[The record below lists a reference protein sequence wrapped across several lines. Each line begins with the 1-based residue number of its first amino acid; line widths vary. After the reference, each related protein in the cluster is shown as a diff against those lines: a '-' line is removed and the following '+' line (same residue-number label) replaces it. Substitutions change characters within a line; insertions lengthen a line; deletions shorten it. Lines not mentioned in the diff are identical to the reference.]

1 MIALSAQLVSRGQA
15 LIFSRKMRNWAICA
29 CLGAAVSG
37 LGGFATRSS
46 AQTTAPAGS
55 PFLVAAATTTHVTEP
70 MSDDEVGARVESALR
85 SDPYFYDA
93 HVTVS
98 MENGNVVLQG
108 FVSGPWD
115 LLDAIRIARK
125 SAGNRRVINE
135 LEILLGGKK

>member
-1 MIALSAQLVSRGQA
+1 MPDWVIY
-15 LIFSRKMRNWAICA
+15 A
-29 CLGAAVSG
+29 CLGPVVSG
-37 LGGFATRSS
+37 LSGFATRSS
-46 AQTTAPAGS
+46 AQNTTAPAES
-55 PFLVAAATTTHVTEP
+55 PLLTAAATTTHVTEP
-70 MSDDEVGARVESALR
+70 MSDEKVRARVESALR

-125 SAGNRRVINE
+125 AAGNRRVIDD
-135 LEILLGGKK
+135 LEILLGRGKK